1 MQLHFSPSMR
11 SITISSTNNGFIDL
25 MKIKVAA
32 RHISYRTLFH
42 TILILA
48 FLLPFVFIL
57 TALVT
62 LEGVNKCSSFGT
74 LLITPPLT
82 IYIRLDASQFDC
94 FLFVS
99 LFLVLFK
106 LDLGLHLGS
115 NSKYASVLFVCI
127 YLYLKIFYVFF

>member
-11 SITISSTNNGFIDL
+11 SITISSSNGFIDL

-32 RHISYRTLFH
+32 RHISYRTVFH

-57 TALVT
+57 TAVVT

-74 LLITPPLT
+74 LFIYFFNSPIAISIPNYYFFGFVRVYWFVYDINGWILT
-82 IYIRLDASQFDC
+82 CPFHVYCYCWLAWMNPIDWFC
-94 FLFVS
+94 
-99 LFLVLFK
+99 
-106 LDLGLHLGS
+106 
-115 NSKYASVLFVCI
+115 
-127 YLYLKIFYVFF
+127 